1 MSQSSLQIIFNYI
14 FPKKIQKKIIF
25 KKDRLGFRHCTYL
38 VFLGCK
44 FLDFFLLLTI
54 NFRRLPNFFI
64 FLSMQDK
71 FAFEIN
77 ANGAFT
83 NEQKA
88 KDELEFVS
96 LPQFSSYIVGS

>member
-14 FPKKIQKKIIF
+14 FPKKYKKIKIIF

-44 FLDFFLLLTI
+44 FLDFLLLLTI

-64 FLSMQDK
+64 FLSMQDE

-77 ANGAFT
+77 ANGTFT
-83 NEQKA
+83 NEQKVE
-88 KDELEFVS
+88 DELEFVS
-96 LPQFSSYIVGS
+96 LPNVELPLNS